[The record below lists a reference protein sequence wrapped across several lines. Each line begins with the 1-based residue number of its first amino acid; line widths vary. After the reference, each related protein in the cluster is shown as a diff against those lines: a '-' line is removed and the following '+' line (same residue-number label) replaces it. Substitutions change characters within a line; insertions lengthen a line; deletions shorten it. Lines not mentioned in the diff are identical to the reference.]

1 MHAFWSD
8 GYEACSMQRLLQAT
22 GLPES
27 SIYQTFGGR
36 HALFTRCLL
45 LYQKRSVARMTNL
58 LDEAP
63 SGMTFLRNVMNAVLN
78 DRMDNDIPRGCFMMN
93 TASELGQSDP
103 EIAKVVND
111 SLTRFRGVF
120 QSAVEQAQRE
130 GDIPIERDAAELAAY
145 LVTCMSGLRTMVKAG
160 ADDELVK
167 STVEIM
173 LGALH

>member
-58 LDEAP
+58 LEEAP
-63 SGMTFLRNVMNAVLN
+63 SGMTFLRTVMSGVLN
-78 DRMDNDIPRGCFMMN
+78 DRIDNEVPRGCFMMN
-93 TASELGQSDP
+93 TASELGQTDP
-103 EIAKVVND
+103 GIAKVVND

-120 QSAVEQAQRE
+120 QEAVEQAQRE
-130 GDIPIERDAAELAAY
+130 GRY
-145 LVTCMSGLRTMVKAG
+145 SCGT
-160 ADDELVK
+160 
-167 STVEIM
+167 
-173 LGALH
+173 